1 MNAALTTQVLI
12 LADRLRALNWRMAT
26 AESCTGGGI
35 GYYLTELSG
44 ASEWFTGGILAYNN
58 AVKQDALGVS
68 ADTLLAHGAV
78 SEQTVTQMARG
89 VFRLMP
95 VHCSVAVSGVAGPSG
110 GTQDKPVGTV
120 CFAWAWRDG
129 IGNTH
134 VRTHRA
140 QFAGN
145 RHEVRMQ
152 TVLCAVEG
160 LIELCTQVQKKA
172 VVPEDLIGHRASGG
186 KLWV

>member
-12 LADRLRALNWRMAT
+12 LADRLRALNWRTAT

-35 GYYLTELSG
+35 AYYLTELSG
-44 ASEWFTGGILAYNN
+44 ASDWFAGGVVAYNN
-58 AVKQDALGVS
+58 AVKQDALDVS
-68 ADTLLAHGAV
+68 AETLLTYGAV

-89 VFRLMP
+89 VFRVIP
-95 VHCSVAVSGVAGPSG
+95 VNCSVAVSGVAGPSG
-110 GTQDKPVGTV
+110 GSVDKPVGTV
-120 CFAWAWRDG
+120 CFAWAWRDTL
-129 IGNTH
+129 GNTQ

-140 QFAGN
+140 QFAGD

-160 LIELCTQVQKKA
+160 LIELCTQVQKKSL
-172 VVPEDLIGHRASGG
+172 VPNNLIGLRGTH
-186 KLWV
+186 WV

>member
-35 GYYLTELSG
+35 AYYLTELSG
-44 ASEWFTGGILAYNN
+44 ASDWFAGGVVAYNN
-58 AVKQDALGVS
+58 AVKQDALDVS
-68 ADTLLAHGAV
+68 AETLLTYGAV

-89 VFRLMP
+89 VFRVIP
-95 VHCSVAVSGVAGPSG
+95 VNCSVAVSGVAGPSG
-110 GTQDKPVGTV
+110 GSVDKPVGTV
-120 CFAWAWRDG
+120 CFAWAWRDTL
-129 IGNTH
+129 GNTQ

-140 QFAGN
+140 QFAGD

-160 LIELCTQVQKKA
+160 LIELCTQVQKKSL
-172 VVPEDLIGHRASGG
+172 VPNNLIGLRGTH
-186 KLWV
+186 WV

>member
-35 GYYLTELSG
+35 AYYLTELSG
-44 ASEWFTGGILAYNN
+44 ASDWFAGGVVAYNN
-58 AVKQDALGVS
+58 AVKQDALDVS
-68 ADTLLAHGAV
+68 AETLLTYGAV

-89 VFRLMP
+89 VFRVIP
-95 VHCSVAVSGVAGPSG
+95 VNCSVAVSGVAGPSG
-110 GTQDKPVGTV
+110 GSVDKPVGTV
-120 CFAWAWRDG
+120 RFAWAWRDTL
-129 IGNTH
+129 GNTQ

-140 QFAGN
+140 QFAGD

-160 LIELCTQVQKKA
+160 LIELCTQVQKKSL
-172 VVPEDLIGHRASGG
+172 VPNNLIGLRGTH
-186 KLWV
+186 WV

>member
-1 MNAALTTQVLI
+1 MNAALTTQILI
-12 LADRLRALNWRMAT
+12 LADRLRTLNWRMAT

-44 ASEWFTGGILAYNN
+44 ASDWFAGGILAYSN

-68 ADTLLAHGAV
+68 AETLLTHGAV

-89 VFRLMP
+89 VFRLMS
-95 VHCSVAVSGVAGPSG
+95 VNCSVAVSGVAGPSG
-110 GTQDKPVGTV
+110 GTADKPVGTV

-129 IGNTH
+129 IGDTQ

-140 QFAGN
+140 QFVGD

-152 TVLCAVEG
+152 TVLRAVEG
-160 LIELCTQVQKKA
+160 LIELCTQVQQKRA
-172 VVPEDLIGHRASGG
+172 VPQDLMGLRATH
-186 KLWV
+186 WV